1 MTQAPP
7 PVYPPQGG
15 VLRPHRGV
23 MILVFGILSWLV
35 CFIFGI
41 IAWVMG
47 NADLR
52 EMEEGRMDPTG
63 QGLTQA
69 GKIIGMIS
77 VILSIVGVAIAI
89 VVIIGSLVAA
99 GAASAAGSGP

>member
-7 PVYPPQGG
+7 PVIQPSGA
-15 VLRPHRGV
+15 LRPHRGV
-23 MILVFGILSWLV
+23 MILVFGILSWLI

-47 NADLR
+47 NADLA
-52 EMEEGRMDPTG
+52 EMEAGRMDASG

-69 GKIIGMIS
+69 GKIIGMINVILAIAGLVIS
-77 VILSIVGVAIAI
+77 VILLIAM
-89 VVIIGSLVAA
+89 LVFGAF
-99 GAASAAGSGP
+99 AASQGGATP

>member
-7 PVYPPQGG
+7 PVYSQGG

-23 MILVFGILSWLV
+23 MILVFGILSWLI

-52 EMEEGRMDPTG
+52 EMEEGRMDSSG

-77 VILSIVGVAIAI
+77 VILSIVGLVIAV
-89 VVIIGSLVAA
+89 VVIIGGIVAA
-99 GAASAAGSGP
+99 GAAGAAGAGGP